1 MSARALINVFQLFDG
16 RIPNDFSFKE
26 FQETFDQFFDIS
38 DFCEI
43 HTTKVEDETYIS
55 LQGLVVNGLNQK
67 ELSNHISTISKS
79 IVEKNNINTKI
90 KTQIDVD
97 DVLIQSLEFNQHT
110 IFDSNEAKTKIIVNY
125 CIENVEVVEKDQSAY
140 KRIFH
145 ATRHY
150 LQENMA
156 ANKVK
161 KLDLTPFIN
170 MSDND
175 FKVLKKSK
183 VIESDLLKQIEK
195 VRKANK
201 NT

>member
-1 MSARALINVFQLFDG
+1 MIFSFNLLNLIN
-16 RIPNDFSFKE
+16 
-26 FQETFDQFFDIS
+26 T
-38 DFCEI
+38 
-43 HTTKVEDETYIS
+43 
-55 LQGLVVNGLNQK
+55 
-67 ELSNHISTISKS
+67 
-79 IVEKNNINTKI
+79 
-90 KTQIDVD
+90 
-97 DVLIQSLEFNQHT
+97 QSL
-110 IFDSNEAKTKIIVNY
+110 DSNEAKTKIIVNY

-145 ATRHY
+145 ATRYY

-175 FKVLKKSK
+175 FKVLRKSK

>member
-97 DVLIQSLEFNQHT
+97 DILIQSLEFDQHT

-145 ATRHY
+145 ATRYY

-175 FKVLKKSK
+175 FKVLRKSK

>member
-145 ATRHY
+145 ATRYY

-195 VRKANK
+195 VRKSNK